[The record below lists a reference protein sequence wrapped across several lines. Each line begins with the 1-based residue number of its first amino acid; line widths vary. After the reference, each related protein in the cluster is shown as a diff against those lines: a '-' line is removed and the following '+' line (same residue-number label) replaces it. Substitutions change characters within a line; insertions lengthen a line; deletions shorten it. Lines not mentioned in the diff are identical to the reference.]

1 MNCALLLL
9 ILGATIEAKTV
20 SVESGDSLL
29 VSDAGGQQIQIRLN
43 GIDAPDEKQPYA
55 KEAKEALA
63 KLVQDQPLKI
73 ETSGEDR
80 YKRTIGVVT
89 VGETNI
95 NQKLV
100 RDGMAW
106 WFRRYAPDD
115 KTLEAAEK
123 EAREAKRGLWADP
136 SPVAPWDFRQ
146 QERDKKEGE
155 KKS

>member
-9 ILGATIEAKTV
+9 VLGATIEAKTV

-29 VSDAGGQQIQIRLN
+29 VSDAAGQQIQIRLN

-63 KLVQDQPLKI
+63 KLVQDQQLKI

-80 YKRTIGVVT
+80 YKRTIGNVL
-89 VGETNI
+89 VGETNV

-100 RDGMAW
+100 RDGWAW

-115 KTLEAAEK
+115 KALEAAEK

-146 QERDKKEGE
+146 QERDRAAGK
-155 KKS
+155 